1 MKPTKVP
8 SIMSCPIVSLLVALV
23 LAAAFPHIAFTR
35 DHSSATRTVARSH
48 SEVNVMTGS
57 SAPMSAAQA
66 ASPGGMDEAAI
77 RKTWQDYVAA
87 WNKHDANALAAFMT
101 EDADRRIPDGRISNG
116 RAAVLDAIG
125 NEFRSVYRNAT
136 LSSDQV
142 DVRFLTPD
150 VAILD
155 ARDELRGVNGAG
167 ESVQRTNHTSIF
179 LKRDGKWLTVA
190 IRAWALPSP
199 VISPRP

>member
-1 MKPTKVP
+1 MKFIKIP
-8 SIMSCPIVSLLVALV
+8 STAPCVMVSFLVALV
-23 LAAAFPHIAFTR
+23 LTAAFPHISFTR
-35 DHSSATRTVARSH
+35 DHSNATRSAQQSYD
-48 SEVNVMTGS
+48 EVNGTTELLAVT
-57 SAPMSAAQA
+57 SAAQA
-66 ASPGGMDEAAI
+66 ASSGGMDETAI
-77 RKTWQDYVAA
+77 RKTWQDYLAA

-199 VISPRP
+199 VISPPQ